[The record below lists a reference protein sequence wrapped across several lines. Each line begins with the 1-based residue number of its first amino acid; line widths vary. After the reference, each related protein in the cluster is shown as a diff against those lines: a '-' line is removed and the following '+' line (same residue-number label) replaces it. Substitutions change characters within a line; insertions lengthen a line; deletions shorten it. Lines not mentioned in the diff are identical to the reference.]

1 MKERKK
7 ERKKEESYHQ
17 ANSMQL
23 PAIGEGGKGNNDN
36 WNRGQFL
43 GVGSLF
49 TFEHFQLQL
58 LQLDTYDTVGF

>member
-1 MKERKK
+1 
-7 ERKKEESYHQ
+7 
-17 ANSMQL
+17 MQL
-23 PAIGEGGKGNNDN
+23 PAIGERGKGNNDN

-49 TFEHFQLQL
+49 TFQHFQLQL